1 MAVAAPAGAPL
12 HFMSTITRT
21 TDPAHDLLRSEG
33 NPLDAIFRPASLA
46 VIGATDRPG
55 SVGRTVVENIRRAGF
70 PGTFYAINPH
80 RNEVLGVP
88 AYPSLVAAPRGVEL
102 AVIVTPAATVPEII
116 HDCVAAGVRG
126 AIIISAGFKETGA
139 PGVRLEQEVLAEARR
154 GSLRV
159 IGPNCL
165 GVMNLSSKLNATFAQ
180 SMALDGSVAFLSQSG
195 ALCTSI
201 LDWSLQ
207 ENVGFSSFVSTG
219 SMLDVGWGDLIDY
232 FGDDPHT
239 RSILLYIESVG
250 DPASFLSAAREVSR
264 SKPIIV
270 IKAGRS
276 AAAAKAA
283 ASHTGALTG
292 SDDVLDAA
300 FRRCGVLR
308 VESIGDLFDM
318 AEVLGKQP
326 RPRGRR
332 LGIITNAGGPGV
344 LATDALLAAGG
355 EIATLQPAT
364 LAALDERLPKH
375 WSHGNPVDI
384 LGDADPQRLADTIE
398 ITARDP
404 GCDGLLVVLSPQ
416 GMTDPELSAERLAA
430 HAQGHGIPILA
441 SWMGGAT
448 VARGAALLNRAGIP
462 TFHYPDTAARVF
474 VYLWQY
480 AANLRALYETPSL
493 PPPGQ
498 TEIDRAKAATLLKN
512 VSAAGRT
519 LCTEWESK
527 QLLEAYG
534 IPTVRT
540 EIAINADEAAGKAEA
555 IGYPVVVKLQSETVT
570 HKTDVGGVR
579 LNLGSSDAVRAA
591 FRDISDTVTG
601 RFGTGAFTGVTV
613 QPMIRQRGYELILGA
628 SPDPQ
633 FGPVLLF
640 GLGGELV
647 EVFRDRALALPPLTT
662 TLARRMM
669 ERTRIYRA
677 FAGVR
682 GRQGVDLPALELLL
696 VRFSHLVAEQR
707 QIKEIDINP
716 LLVSAESCLAL
727 DARVVLYDSSL
738 ADSALP
744 QLAIRPY
751 PTQYDSLLA
760 LQDGFICRIRPIRP
774 EDEPL
779 MIRFHE
785 KLSDQTVYMRY
796 LEKLKLDQRIAHE
809 RLARVCFIDYNR
821 EMALVA
827 LGGRNSQEEIVAV
840 ARLTKMHGV
849 NQAEIAILI
858 RDDFQRRGLGRGL
871 LERLLQVA
879 RDENLTRV
887 VAFIR
892 TDNIGMQKLA
902 RRAGLLLDAASD
914 PGLVIASRNFPSS

>member
-1 MAVAAPAGAPL
+1 
-12 HFMSTITRT
+12 
-21 TDPAHDLLRSEG
+21 
-33 NPLDAIFRPASLA
+33 
-46 VIGATDRPG
+46 
-55 SVGRTVVENIRRAGF
+55 
-70 PGTFYAINPH
+70 
-80 RNEVLGVP
+80 
-88 AYPSLVAAPRGVEL
+88 
-102 AVIVTPAATVPEII
+102 
-116 HDCVAAGVRG
+116 
-126 AIIISAGFKETGA
+126 
-139 PGVRLEQEVLAEARR
+139 
-154 GSLRV
+154 
-159 IGPNCL
+159 
-165 GVMNLSSKLNATFAQ
+165 
-180 SMALDGSVAFLSQSG
+180 MALDGSVAFLSQSG

-207 ENVGFSSFVSTG
+207 ENVGFSAFVSTG

-232 FGDDPHT
+232 FGDDPRT

-250 DPASFLSAAREVSR
+250 DPGKFLSAAREVSR
-264 SKPIIV
+264 TKPIIV

-276 AAAAKAA
+276 EAAAKAA

-308 VESIGDLFDM
+308 VDSIGDLFDM

-332 LGIITNAGGPGV
+332 LAIITNAGGPGV

-355 EIATLQPAT
+355 EIATLQPHT
-364 LAALDERLPKH
+364 LAALDARLPRH

-384 LGDADPQRLADTIE
+384 LGDADPQRLADAVE
-398 ITARDP
+398 ITASDP

-416 GMTDPELSAERLAA
+416 GMTDPERSAEQLAA
-430 HAQGHGIPILA
+430 HSKGHGIPILA

-462 TFHYPDTAARVF
+462 TFPYPDTAARVF

-498 TEIDRAKAATLLKN
+498 TEIHRPRVAALLAG
-512 VSAAGRT
+512 VLADGRT

-534 IPTVRT
+534 IPTVHT
-540 EIAINADEAAGKAEA
+540 EKAFSADEAVAKAGA
-555 IGYPVVVKLQSETVT
+555 IGYPVVAKLLSETIT

-579 LNLGSSDAVRAA
+579 LNLASADAVRKAFAEISAAVTERFGVAA
-591 FRDISDTVTG
+591 FG
-601 RFGTGAFTGVTV
+601 GVTV
-613 QPMIRQRGYELILGA
+613 QPMIARHGYELILGA
-628 SPDPQ
+628 SPDRQ

-647 EVFRDRALALPPLTT
+647 EVFRDHALALPPLTT

-669 ERTRIYRA
+669 ERTRIYCA
-677 FAGVR
+677 LGGVR
-682 GRQGVDLPALELLL
+682 GRQGIDLDALDQLL
-696 VRFSHLVAEQR
+696 VRFSQLVAEQPR
-707 QIKEIDINP
+707 IREIDINP
-716 LLVSAESCLAL
+716 LLASPDGCLAL
-727 DARVVLYDSSL
+727 DARMVLYESKIP
-738 ADSALP
+738 DSALP
-744 QLAIRPY
+744 AVAIRPY
-751 PTQYDSLLA
+751 PIQYDSSLTLR
-760 LQDGFICRIRPIRP
+760 DGSAIRIRPIRP

-779 MIRFHE
+779 MIGFHE

-796 LEKLKLDQRIAHE
+796 LEKLKLDQRIAHD

-827 LGGRNSQEEIVAV
+827 ICAIEGREEIVAV
-840 ARLTKMHGV
+840 ARLTKLHGV
-849 NQAEIAILI
+849 NQAEVAILI
-858 RDDFQRRGLGRGL
+858 RDDFQRRGLGHAL
-871 LERLLQVA
+871 MQRLLQVA
-879 RDENLTRV
+879 RDEKLSRV
-887 VAFIR
+887 VAYIR
-892 TDNIGMQKLA
+892 PDNIGMQKLA
-902 RRAGLLLDAASD
+902 MRAGLALDRTGD
-914 PGLVIASRNFPSS
+914 PGVVVASANLGSG